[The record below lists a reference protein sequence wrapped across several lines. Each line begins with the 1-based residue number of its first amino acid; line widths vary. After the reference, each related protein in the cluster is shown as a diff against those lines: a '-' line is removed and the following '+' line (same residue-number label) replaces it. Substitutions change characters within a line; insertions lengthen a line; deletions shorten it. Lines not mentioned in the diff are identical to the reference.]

1 MQKGNFSE
9 IDPEVLYLSEDLKT
23 KNEEENVKKETESL
37 ELKLKLLLI
46 PEYMNVLLSL

>member
-23 KNEEENVKKETESL
+23 KNGNYSAWVKQHQ
-37 ELKLKLLLI
+37 
-46 PEYMNVLLSL
+46 